1 MMLDLM
7 NFQGSISLLTT
18 IDLHT
23 FYISLNITIET
34 LMDTS
39 LKEFLQSNI
48 EVAFLVSA
56 LQMYII
62 FASIVA
68 TYIISKGIY
77 CHI

>member
-1 MMLDLM
+1 M
-7 NFQGSISLLTT
+7 
-18 IDLHT
+18 DLHT
-23 FYISLNITIET
+23 FYTSLNITIET

-48 EVAFLVSA
+48 EVVFLVSA

-77 CHI
+77 SHI